1 MPHLIGIAGGTA
13 SGKSTLARRIARA
26 LTDTRCATVSQ
37 DNYYR
42 DLSGLSVEA
51 RAAVNFDHPE
61 SIDALLFA
69 EHLRELRAGR
79 AVTAPRYDFAHHA
92 RLSEGE
98 VIEPRPV
105 ILVEGILVFV
115 FPEVVEQL
123 DVRHLVVSFNN
134 EGHISREEM
143 VDLLSTRGEV
153 FVLERDFKRYVG
165 AQIGIYNP
173 DGDKVGQVS
182 HLKNKEYLFIVPERP
197 DDLTLPSAMFQAAEA
212 MFAGRS
218 PQAAASSG

>member
-13 SGKSTLARRIARA
+13 SGKSTLARRLARA
-26 LTDTRCATVSQ
+26 LTDARCATVSQ

-61 SIDALLFA
+61 SIDADLFA
-69 EHLRELRAGR
+69 QHLRELRAGR

-92 RLSEGE
+92 RMSGGD

-123 DVRHLVVSFNN
+123 DVKIYVQTPDDIRLARRVQRDIAERGRDVDGVLHQYLQTVRPMH
-134 EGHISREEM
+134 EMYGHDSRRAA
-143 VDLLSTRGEV
+143 DL
-153 FVLERDFKRYVG
+153 
-165 AQIGIYNP
+165 
-173 DGDKVGQVS
+173 
-182 HLKNKEYLFIVPERP
+182 IVPGSGDNQTIVRMLARALGAS
-197 DDLTLPSAMFQAAEA
+197 DLPL
-212 MFAGRS
+212 G
-218 PQAAASSG
+218 

>member
-123 DVRHLVVSFNN
+123 DVKIYVHTPDDIRLARRVQRDITERGRDVDGVLQQYLHTVRPMH
-134 EGHISREEM
+134 ETYGHDSRRQA
-143 VDLLSTRGEV
+143 DL
-153 FVLERDFKRYVG
+153 
-165 AQIGIYNP
+165 
-173 DGDKVGQVS
+173 
-182 HLKNKEYLFIVPERP
+182 IVPGSGDNQTVVRM
-197 DDLTLPSAMFQAAEA
+197 LARALGAEISLGEA
-212 MFAGRS
+212 D
-218 PQAAASSG
+218 